1 MKRVS
6 LKTEA
11 AKGVAEYKPK
21 KTFYPK
27 NTVDSEPEV
36 PYRDELLTRIKVH
49 KALSAKKH
57 MAEYVSFNNNLD
69 NPSWFW
75 NLEALDKADVQRLR
89 TLAVILENEAELRK

>member
-11 AKGVAEYKPK
+11 LKGDVEYKPK

-27 NTVDSEPEV
+27 NTVNAEPEI
-36 PYRDELLTRIKVH
+36 PYREQLLTRIKVH

-57 MAEYVSFNNNLD
+57 MAEYVAFNNNLD
-69 NPSWFW
+69 KPSWFW
-75 NLEALDKADVQRLR
+75 DIEALDKADIQRLR